1 MSKTVQWK
9 RGNTSVNST
18 YTGAQG
24 EITVDTTDWSL
35 YVHDGVTQ
43 GGYKISNDTDS
54 NISIG
59 NLSIVDQTISGTQ
72 SNEDI
77 ILDPLGTGK
86 VTVSGNISAN
96 YFMGNGSLL
105 TGITTYSNSNVIA
118 YSQTGW
124 AGNIIPA
131 ANGVYTLGNITNQW
145 ANIWVTNNTIYL
157 GTVPLR
163 ITDGNILTINGQPTL
178 TNDSNTSIT
187 TAGNLTAY
195 RLESTIADLGDFHFL
210 GSTMSAEEITIE
222 STDADI
228 LIKSDSDIFANITN
242 KTFVVETNS
251 GNWTFDGTSGNL
263 TLPSNTSSI
272 NYANGKQY
280 GAITSNR
287 LTNSTWSM
295 TLESNGDITLPTN
308 AKILN
313 GSTNLN
319 FQPGASG
326 VTQIFTDDGEKIWS
340 FQNYNT
346 MEFPDDST
354 IYAFTNLGI
363 QIDSLRWAFDNDG
376 NLTLPSNSAS
386 INYANGSPY
395 GGGSTG
401 QWSFNS
407 DTAYNG
413 TGNGLY
419 IQASQ
424 GTNDGGA
431 YFPYEDEGTT
441 TRLYNISGAGI
452 ELSAGANTWIF
463 NPDSSIQFPQ
473 INVPRGD
480 TSSGNVN
487 GYTIV
492 IGDGENEAV
501 ITTPNGDPEGGQNSQ
516 RLVINPGKGADETFG
531 EGGDIYLWAGRGGSS
546 GGSGGDI
553 KIRGGYG
560 PEDGDGGYIRM
571 EGGEAFRYGAGG
583 FIEING
589 GTSGQSTGG
598 YIDINAGQGAT
609 GGGLTLEGGLGVLGP
624 GGSVQL
630 IGGTSAN
637 GFGEYGNVSIQSGI
651 NTWTFD
657 NTGNLVLNSGS
668 RIKEVLSPVLG
679 NYALSLTGTGV
690 TDPDQQLLIYP
701 TTLDANHMHLTT
713 GNLYNTEL
721 YLGNDDLYVK
731 LNNTGNISLSA
742 NDLIESALW
751 QFGVDGNITL
761 PQSGVITEE
770 TVPGG
775 FPGSAV
781 VIKPDGF
788 INDNQR
794 LLVYPT
800 GGVDYNHLHLTS
812 GNLYDTELFL
822 GNDDLYVKLSNSGN
836 IIINA
841 NDGAG
846 SSAQW
851 TFDTTGNLTIP
862 SGMIVTTGI
871 TGSGASPAPY
881 ITGFSTAEFAGNV
894 SANYFLG
901 NGSLLTGISSGSG
914 TYGNS
919 NVVTLLSSFGS
930 NTISTTG
937 NITGA
942 NIIATANLLI
952 NGYGKFAGTFDESIG
967 SNQGVVLGYAGGTP
981 RILFGTGNTQQ
992 TFEIDNDGGTLRFYQ
1007 PGSTKAS
1014 LTSTGH
1020 FSATGNVTGGNL
1032 ITTGLASVTGNITGG
1047 NLITASSAN
1056 VILGNASS
1064 YVKQNGS
1071 NARINLSS
1079 SITLTPDTNA
1089 DPLAGV
1095 IIGGYGYLLSPNGTR
1110 NATLNYN
1117 SVNGA
1122 MGFATNVTVGSSGSG
1137 TANVNGVSGTGIN
1150 AIFAGV
1156 TNTIFSNTIASFSSN
1171 VNNYTQVTLQN
1182 KNSGADAT
1190 ADYILTSDNGSDTV
1204 NYLDVGIINSG
1215 YDNSTPTNSLG
1226 NIVFAADSYI
1236 YAQGN
1241 SSATSQSGG
1250 NLAIGTTTAGKS
1262 VKIFAGGANA
1272 SSIIATVSNTGVA
1285 VTGNVTA
1292 SNFVGNITITGNV
1305 TGTSPNVT
1313 LVAGSYSTVID
1324 NTGVATF
1331 PGNVNITGNVITPNR
1346 VAFRVYGSSSTNIS
1360 SGTTI
1365 SATQGTTVDYNQG
1378 SNYNNTTG
1386 IFTAPVA
1393 GLYHCYA
1400 TIRVGGNN
1408 GLNQASIQKNS
1419 NNSGANVIAFWET
1432 DTNTGTATHFSIT
1445 GYAKLAIN
1453 DTIRLQVV
1461 AGQVQFDTNDSWG
1474 VTYIG

>member
-9 RGNTSVNST
+9 RGNTTVNST
-18 YTGAQG
+18 YVGAQG

-35 YVHDGVTQ
+35 YVHDGVTA

-54 NISIG
+54 NVNIG
-59 NLSIVDQTISGTQ
+59 NLSIVDQTITGTQ
-72 SNEDI
+72 ANQDI
-77 ILDPLGTGK
+77 VLDPLGTGK
-86 VTVSGNISAN
+86 VSVGGNVSATYFLGNGALLTGIIDSVGATGATGATGVTGSTGATGFNGATGATGLDGATGATGFNGATGATGIGTNYSNANVVAYGQVGWDGNILPAANATYSLGGPNLQWANLWVANNTIYFGNIAVGLDGNNILTVNSQPVLTNNAETSINLAANFTAGNINAYNIVADYQITSGQIVSGNIMPSAN
-96 YFMGNGSLL
+96 A
-105 TGITTYSNSNVIA
+105 TYSLG
-118 YSQTGW
+118 SQD
-124 AGNIIPA
+124 
-131 ANGVYTLGNITNQW
+131 LQW
-145 ANIWVTNNTIYL
+145 ANLWVANNTIYFGNVPVGL
-157 GTVPLR
+157 NANNVLTVNNEQVLVNNAESPISLAA
-163 ITDGNILTINGQPTL
+163 NF
-178 TNDSNTSIT
+178 
-187 TAGNLTAY
+187 TAGNVDAYQIVADFKVTAQNYVVINAIEADISSSPAPYISGFSSISTTANGNITADGNLIANANVHGDYFHGNGANIGYLTLDKDTIKGTDEYQYTFATDGY
-195 RLESTIADLGDFHFL
+195 FSGSTNSESTNYFFVTSNVTNQMIAVGWTVVGTNCDTTVDGTLYPVPGYPGVIQVNL
-210 GSTMSAEEITIE
+210 ATPASSTIGFYPVVVSSPDRLQVEIQP
-222 STDADI
+222 DP
-228 LIKSDSDIFANITN
+228 TN
-242 KTFVVETNS
+242 NDKYTF
-251 GNWTFDGTSGNL
+251 TSGNL
-263 TLPSNTSSI
+263 T
-272 NYANGKQY
+272 
-280 GAITSNR
+280 
-287 LTNSTWSM
+287 
-295 TLESNGDITLPTN
+295 
-308 AKILN
+308 
-313 GSTNLN
+313 
-319 FQPGASG
+319 
-326 VTQIFTDDGEKIWS
+326 
-340 FQNYNT
+340 
-346 MEFPDDST
+346 
-354 IYAFTNLGI
+354 
-363 QIDSLRWAFDNDG
+363 
-376 NLTLPSNSAS
+376 
-386 INYANGSPY
+386 
-395 GGGSTG
+395 
-401 QWSFNS
+401 
-407 DTAYNG
+407 
-413 TGNGLY
+413 
-419 IQASQ
+419 
-424 GTNDGGA
+424 
-431 YFPYEDEGTT
+431 
-441 TRLYNISGAGI
+441 
-452 ELSAGANTWIF
+452 
-463 NPDSSIQFPQ
+463 
-473 INVPRGD
+473 VP
-480 TSSGNVN
+480 
-487 GYTIV
+487 
-492 IGDGENEAV
+492 
-501 ITTPNGDPEGGQNSQ
+501 
-516 RLVINPGKGADETFG
+516 
-531 EGGDIYLWAGRGGSS
+531 
-546 GGSGGDI
+546 
-553 KIRGGYG
+553 
-560 PEDGDGGYIRM
+560 
-571 EGGEAFRYGAGG
+571 
-583 FIEING
+583 
-589 GTSGQSTGG
+589 
-598 YIDINAGQGAT
+598 
-609 GGGLTLEGGLGVLGP
+609 
-624 GGSVQL
+624 
-630 IGGTSAN
+630 
-637 GFGEYGNVSIQSGI
+637 SGI
-651 NTWTFD
+651 
-657 NTGNLVLNSGS
+657 
-668 RIKEVLSPVLG
+668 
-679 NYALSLTGTGV
+679 
-690 TDPDQQLLIYP
+690 
-701 TTLDANHMHLTT
+701 
-713 GNLYNTEL
+713 
-721 YLGNDDLYVK
+721 
-731 LNNTGNISLSA
+731 
-742 NDLIESALW
+742 
-751 QFGVDGNITL
+751 
-761 PQSGVITEE
+761 
-770 TVPGG
+770 
-775 FPGSAV
+775 
-781 VIKPDGF
+781 
-788 INDNQR
+788 
-794 LLVYPT
+794 
-800 GGVDYNHLHLTS
+800 
-812 GNLYDTELFL
+812 
-822 GNDDLYVKLSNSGN
+822 
-836 IIINA
+836 
-841 NDGAG
+841 
-846 SSAQW
+846 
-851 TFDTTGNLTIP
+851 
-862 SGMIVTTGI
+862 IVTTGI
-871 TGSGASPAPY
+871 NGADTSPAPY
-881 ITGFSTAEFAGNV
+881 INGFSTAEFSGNV
-894 SANYFLG
+894 TAAYFIG
-901 NGSLLTGISSGSG
+901 NGSQLTGISAGSNY
-914 TYGNS
+914 TDS
-919 NVVTLLSSFGS
+919 NVISLMASFGS
-930 NTISTTG
+930 NTITTTG

-1250 NLAIGTTTAGKS
+1250 NLAIGTTTAGKT

-1272 SSIIATVSNTGVA
+1272 SSVIATVSNTGVA

-1331 PGNVNITGNVITPNR
+1331 PGNVNITGNVITSNR
-1346 VAFRVYGSSSTNIS
+1346 VAFRVYGSSSNNIS